1 VANPITERLSQTRV
15 FLLLRYTL
23 IVATAYLLLVEGG
36 FGIPPLS
43 TCLVIAAALASNV
56 VVSLLPPR
64 TVDSKLATAAIVL
77 VDTIWITL
85 ALLTSG
91 RFSADFFFLY
101 FFLLLLAATG
111 ESLALIVV
119 GALAVCTAYVYVL
132 ASNGTWS
139 IWNSPSIIRIPFLF
153 TAAAFYG
160 HMIDRTR
167 RAQRHATVAQAQVAT
182 RTELLATVSH
192 EIRNP
197 VNGVLGWTA
206 LLWETPLTPDQ
217 RDYVEGIHRAGQSLI
232 AIVNDVLDI
241 SKIEAGKVK
250 FEQVAFS
257 PAEAVEEATIL
268 TAEAAQRKGLELVY
282 HLDPALPALVAGDP
296 LRLRQ
301 ILGNLLGNAIKFT
314 AEGEVVVRA
323 RVAERDG
330 TSILLRIEVTDTG
343 VGIPRDQQQRI
354 FEAFEQA
361 DSSTARTYGG
371 TGLGLTISKRLA
383 TAMGGTIGVESRIG
397 RGSTFCFTARLS
409 IVPVLAS
416 APEARRGTAADA
428 DARALA
434 AARVLVVDDNAAV
447 REILDETLGAWGVG
461 TTAVPD
467 AAAALARL
475 RTAAAE
481 GAPYTVALVD
491 AELPD
496 GGARELVTAIGAQPA
511 LAGLPVVLLAPLGAD
526 GSASPAVAASLH
538 KPVRPARLREC
549 LRSLLVATPAG
560 VATIARPLPQRSASA
575 G

>member
-1 VANPITERLSQTRV
+1 MATPISERLSQARA

-23 IVATAYLLLVEGG
+23 IVATAYLLLVEDGL
-36 FGIPPLS
+36 GIPPLA
-43 TCLVIAAALASNV
+43 TCFVIAAALASNV
-56 VVSLLPPR
+56 VISLLPPR

-119 GALAVCTAYVYVL
+119 GALAVCAAYVYVL
-132 ASNGTWS
+132 ASSGIWS
-139 IWNSPSIIRIPFLF
+139 IWTSPSIVRIPFLF

-167 RAQRHATVAQAQVAT
+167 RAQRRATAAQALVAT

-197 VNGVLGWTA
+197 VNGMLGWA
-206 LLWETPLTPDQ
+206 ELLWETPLTPEQ
-217 RDYVEGIHRAGQSLI
+217 REFVEGIHRAGQSLI

-257 PAEAVEEATIL
+257 PAEAVEEATVL

-282 HLDPALPALVAGDP
+282 QLDPALPPLVAGDP

-301 ILGNLLGNAIKFT
+301 ILGNLLSNAIKFT

-330 TSILLRIEVTDTG
+330 ASIVLRVEVKDTG
-343 VGIPRDQQQRI
+343 VGIPSEQQQRI
-354 FEAFEQA
+354 FEAFEQG
-361 DSSTARTYGG
+361 DISTTRTYGG
-371 TGLGLTISKRLA
+371 TGLGLAISKRLA
-383 TAMGGTIGVESRIG
+383 TAMGGTIGVESRVG
-397 RGSTFCFTARLS
+397 RGSTFWFTARFCM
-409 IVPVLAS
+409 IPVLAS
-416 APEARRGTAADA
+416 APEARRGTPAEADT
-428 DARALA
+428 RALA
-434 AARVLVVDDNAAV
+434 ATRVLVVDDNAAV
-447 REILDETLGAWGVG
+447 RGVLEETLGAWGVA

-467 AAAALARL
+467 VAAALARL
-475 RTAAAE
+475 AAAAAE
-481 GAPYTVALVD
+481 GAPYAAVLVD
-491 AELPD
+491 TDLPA
-496 GGARELVTAIGAQPA
+496 GSARELMTAIETQPT
-511 LAGLPVVLLAPLGAD
+511 LAGPRVVLLAPLGAT
-526 GSASPAVAASLH
+526 GSASPTVAATLH

-549 LRSLLVATPAG
+549 LIRQLVAPPAG
-560 VATIARPLPQRSASA
+560 VAIARPLPQRSAS
-575 G
+575 GG